1 MALFYGDFP
10 DVDIHL
16 AVSAFSNILDLEG
29 TIVQSG
35 NRVSFLRDIATFR
48 KLYDDSDART
58 RPVPGLGFRPQDGAI
73 LSGCSNRKLTF
84 EVDRLRPDSF
94 VGQLS
99 SLAYVEQSASW
110 HQTGFKKLPASNSVT
125 RSGTG

>member
-10 DVDIHL
+10 GVDIHL

-29 TIVQSG
+29 TIVQPSD
-35 NRVSFLRDIATFR
+35 RISFLRHIATLG
-48 KLYDDSDART
+48 KLYDDSDARA
-58 RPVPGLGFRPQDGAI
+58 RPVTGLGFRPQDGAI
-73 LSGCSNRKLTF
+73 LSGRSNRKLAF
-84 EVDRLRPDSF
+84 KVDRLRPDSF
-94 VGQLS
+94 IGQLS

-110 HQTGFKKLPASNSVT
+110 HQTGLKKLPASNSVT